1 MKEADLDPGF
11 EAVVKRLRR
20 RDYASYLSVRMAP
33 EAVREPLFWLQGFFH
48 DVAQIPYKVDEPLLG
63 EIRLQWWR
71 DAITKLGRGERI
83 GHPVADGLQ
92 AVLEADDG
100 LLAQAMTG
108 IVDSY
113 RFDVQKSPV
122 PDMPGFYGLMDQRY
136 GGLLRAG
143 LLIGGHSRP
152 ETVLM
157 ATEAGMAIGATEVI
171 AQLPLALGAQ
181 LQPLPQ
187 DMLAAHGLSHQD
199 LLSPAGAVPTLHE
212 RVGKALYA
220 IADGAVIISWDIK
233 SRYAH
238 LKRAERV
245 YFSRWLI
252 VPALLKRALEDRR
265 QSKAV
270 VTTLNPLRIYMTQMR
285 GMM

>member
-1 MKEADLDPGF
+1 MSDANSNPGL

-48 DVAQIPYKVDEPLLG
+48 DVAQIALKVDEPLLG

-71 DAITKLGRGERI
+71 DAISKLARGERI

-92 AVLEADDG
+92 PVLEADDG
-100 LLAQAMTG
+100 LLAQALTG

-157 ATEAGMAIGATEVI
+157 ATEAGMSIGVTEVI
-171 AQLPLALGAQ
+171 AQLPLVLNRQ

-199 LLSPAGAVPTLHE
+199 LLLQPGEAAALHE
-212 RVGKALYA
+212 RLGKALYA

-238 LKRAERV
+238 LKRGERV
-245 YFSRWLI
+245 YFSRWLV
-252 VPALLKRALEDRR
+252 VPALLKRALDDRR
-265 QSKAV
+265 QGRAV
-270 VTTLNPLRIYMTQMR
+270 VSSLNPLRIYMTQMR
-285 GMM
+285 GMV